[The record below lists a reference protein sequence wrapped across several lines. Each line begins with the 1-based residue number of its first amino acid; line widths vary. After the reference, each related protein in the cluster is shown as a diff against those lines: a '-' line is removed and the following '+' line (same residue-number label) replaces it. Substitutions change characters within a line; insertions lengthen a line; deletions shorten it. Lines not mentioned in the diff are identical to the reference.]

1 VVRLYDRDSRPVSH
15 LKLFTSLLSCL
26 DELLQRMAAQ
36 LFHLLP
42 LLLLLMS
49 RVLALTLVLVL
60 VIPCS
65 YFTPLELCRAA
76 D

>member
-1 VVRLYDRDSRPVSH
+1 
-15 LKLFTSLLSCL
+15 
-26 DELLQRMAAQ
+26 MAAQ
-36 LFHLLP
+36 LCRLLP
-42 LLLLLMS
+42 LLLLLM
-49 RVLALTLVLVL
+49 RRELALTLVLVL